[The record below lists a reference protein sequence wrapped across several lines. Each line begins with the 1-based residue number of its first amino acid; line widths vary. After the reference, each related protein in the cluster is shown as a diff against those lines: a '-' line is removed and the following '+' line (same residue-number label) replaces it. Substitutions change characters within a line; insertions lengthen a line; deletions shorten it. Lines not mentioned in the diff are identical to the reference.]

1 LTKKHF
7 KMTFRDFLVQNMLT
21 EQLLLVII
29 TVGFVG
35 RALFWA
41 PEGSG
46 VLDFFYNMKGG
57 RSYH

>member
-1 LTKKHF
+1 
-7 KMTFRDFLVQNMLT
+7 MTFGDFQNMVT

-41 PEGSG
+41 P
-46 VLDFFYNMKGG
+46 DFFYNMKGG
-57 RSYH
+57 RS